1 MSARRLWQIGGS
13 LVVVAIL
20 VLGWFAAVS
29 PVLAEA
35 TQNELDRAA
44 VAEQNAVHEATLAS
58 LKAEYQNIDEL
69 RLQLDEFAAA
79 IPADTAMP
87 ALVRD
92 IAAAAAASG
101 VVISAIRSED
111 AVDFLPAS
119 AAPVE
124 PAAPPAD
131 AAEEGDD
138 AASTET
144 DAAAADTGTATS
156 VSRDPAAGIVEVDPA
171 DLALVGS
178 GQFVTVPITI
188 EFVGE
193 PEQLLVMTT
202 ALQSM
207 NRVFLVTAFKIEG
220 TQTPPRAT
228 VSGLA
233 YVLLD
238 SDGVL
243 ASESETTTETTDP
256 TPTPNPTET
265 PTP

>member
-144 DAAAADTGTATS
+144 DAAASDTGADPTAS
-156 VSRDPAAGIVEVDPA
+156 GDPSAGIVDVDPA

-193 PEQLLVMTT
+193 PEQLLTMAS

-207 NRVFLVTAFKIEG
+207 NRVFLVTTFKIEG
-220 TQTPPRAT
+220 TQVPPRAT

-238 SDGVL
+238 KDGVL
-243 ASESETTTETTDP
+243 TAEDDAAADQ
-256 TPTPNPTET
+256 PTPNPTET